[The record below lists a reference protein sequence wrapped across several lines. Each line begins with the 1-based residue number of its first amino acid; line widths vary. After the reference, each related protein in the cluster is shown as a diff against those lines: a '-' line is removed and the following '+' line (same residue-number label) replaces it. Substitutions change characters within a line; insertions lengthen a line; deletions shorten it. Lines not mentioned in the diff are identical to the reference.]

1 MARGLRDEAAGQAG
15 AAAPDGAEPRVDLD
29 FKRAAGVDGVDCVR
43 PTPGYVEDGRG
54 VWRLVPPDTPRV
66 SDCGLLVEE
75 ARTNWIRNNAM
86 AGATEGT
93 PGDLPTHW
101 RVTLPEGCAGRV
113 VETGT
118 LDGIDYVD
126 IGVAGEARGGAFAV
140 AFEAA
145 GAIPAG
151 AAQGWTCSAFF
162 QVVSDHGDARLTA
175 PRLAVSALTAT
186 GNEIE
191 AATVNLA
198 PERFE
203 RAHVVMPE
211 TPVGT
216 TSLVPHLAAAQ
227 DWSGAVD
234 FVVRI
239 GWPQLELGTCPTS
252 PIRTAGAK
260 ATRDADHIVA
270 EIAVAAPCTIVAEF
284 TAAFATSMPQSERR
298 VVWSLSDGR
307 GRACAL
313 SAGDVS
319 AEGHPSLAIVDEHG
333 RGIARSVRGF
343 EAGTLLRVGVTLSS
357 DVIESGCVALNG
369 TPNSLLKGWLGEADA
384 ALTLGRDGD
393 GRGTLCGTLR
403 RLTIYPRALGISEL
417 MALTRP
423 LRGESASRGAR
434 APAQSG
440 VRRPPE
446 PRAPVPSAPPP
457 RDEPESG
464 REPGGALAVARR
476 LFAFRRR
483 ATDQDPEAPAPVPAQ
498 AAAAAHDPDPA
509 GAAPDR
515 APNPAPDTALLA
527 ARQQVAELEARLA
540 AEQARAEALEQAH
553 REEHARFAT
562 QIATLEA
569 TFHGGRADEATQR
582 WSAVEPAEPDGRL
595 RSLEQRQAEL
605 EAELEAARRRA
616 SEAQMQAAVEQA
628 ARTRLAAE
636 QARLERQVATL
647 QAGVEE
653 TRALAAGSARVAR
666 DEAAR
671 AAAVEAALRQEL
683 ETARRH
689 ASELEAALSAE
700 QALWAEH
707 QRSAGEERAALEG
720 RIANL
725 DSRVEEAVARVSAM
739 TERLADAEARRAEL
753 AQALE
758 EAQERS
764 AALEARCAE
773 LGAALEQRSDPSDR
787 HKAEI
792 AADLQARED
801 EREALRVHVEELQ
814 GRLEEA
820 SSRAAADAG
829 RVAALDEAH
838 AALAERL
845 DQARLERVELAERVE
860 AGEAQRAELERAHAE
875 AREAF
880 ARQLEAL
887 QLRVTEALSQ
897 AAAAAADLVAAQEQR
912 AALAASLDEVRRRA
926 SEAEGDARAESAVT
940 PDLEGERG
948 DDRGA
953 GTEEL
958 ARLRTQLET
967 LLAASAQEAGATVPP
982 TRERGDGPAE
992 QTGEAS
998 GSAEG
1003 SRPVDEAA
1011 GARGRS

>member
-15 AAAPDGAEPRVDLD
+15 AAAPDAAEPLVDLD
-29 FKRAAGVDGVDCVR
+29 FKRGVGAEGVACVR

-86 AGATEGT
+86 AGASEGT
-93 PGDLPTHW
+93 PGELPTHW

-126 IGVAGEARGGAFAV
+126 IGVAGEARGGAFAL

-162 QVVSDHGDARLTA
+162 QVVSDHGDTRLTA

-270 EIAVAAPCTIVAEF
+270 QIAVAAPCTIVAEF

-333 RGIARSVRGF
+333 RGVARSVRGF

-369 TPNSLLKGWLGEADA
+369 TPNSLLKGWLGGADA

-417 MALTRP
+417 MGLTRP
-423 LRGESASRGAR
+423 LRGESASRRTRG
-434 APAQSG
+434 PAQPG

-446 PRAPVPSAPPP
+446 PQVPVPSAPPP
-457 RDEPESG
+457 REEPEGG
-464 REPGGALAVARR
+464 RETGGALAVARR

-483 ATDQDPEAPAPVPAQ
+483 ATDQDPEAPAPVPADTM
-498 AAAAAHDPDPA
+498 ASAHDPEPA

-515 APNPAPDTALLA
+515 APDPAPDTALLA

-553 REEHARFAT
+553 REEHARFAA

-569 TFHGGRADEATQR
+569 TFNGGARADQAGAGDPEI
-582 WSAVEPAEPDGRL
+582 EDRL
-595 RSLEQRQAEL
+595 RSLEERQAEL

-628 ARTRLAAE
+628 ARTRSEAE

-653 TRALAAGSARVAR
+653 TRALAAASARVAR

-683 ETARRH
+683 EIARRH
-689 ASELEAALSAE
+689 GAELEAALSAE

-707 QRSAGEERAALEG
+707 QRSAGEERAVLQG

-773 LGAALEQRSDPSDR
+773 LGAALEQSSDPADR
-787 HKAEI
+787 HKAEM

-845 DQARLERVELAERVE
+845 DQARLERVEPAERVE
-860 AGEAQRAELERAHAE
+860 AGEAQRAELERSHAE

-926 SEAEGDARAESAVT
+926 SEAEGDARAELMVG

-948 DDRGA
+948 GDRGA
-953 GTEEL
+953 ATEEL

-967 LLAASAQEAGATVPP
+967 LLAASAQEAAATAPDP
-982 TRERGDGPAE
+982 AREPGDGPPEPAP
-992 QTGEAS
+992 
-998 GSAEG
+998 
-1003 SRPVDEAA
+1003 R
-1011 GARGRS
+1011 